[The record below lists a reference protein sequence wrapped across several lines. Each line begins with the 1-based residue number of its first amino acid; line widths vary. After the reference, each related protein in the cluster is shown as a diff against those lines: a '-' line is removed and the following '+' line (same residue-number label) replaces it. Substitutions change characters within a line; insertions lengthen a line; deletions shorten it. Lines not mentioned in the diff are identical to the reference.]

1 MRFRFLLLTAVT
13 AGLTGCTETAVV
25 QGPPPPPPPPAYA
38 AEPPPPPPTPP
49 AAPAAEDL
57 SPLEQLCAPIA
68 LYPDPVVSLLLPA
81 STYPDQIQEAA
92 SYLQGGGDP
101 AATGGMAWDDS
112 VKGLSHY
119 PSVVQWMGAN
129 ASWTMQLGGSFAHS
143 PAAVM
148 DAIQDLR
155 RRAQAAG
162 TLTNTTQEQVIVYQN
177 TVQIMPAQPDVIY
190 VPQYD
195 PAVVYV
201 RQPYG
206 YDSGLFFG
214 WSRPYQ
220 AGVWL
225 SFDLDW
231 RAHAVYTGDWYHYRQ
246 EHGGYGHPIDFASV
260 RVDHSRHDTTIV
272 NNRVTN
278 NVTINNYNARGWQ
291 PPRNAPPAPQQS
303 RFVQPRVVAGA
314 PRPPVQ
320 AARIRSIEQA
330 RPGPRPAGNPSS
342 HAGSSTPNRPQPAV
356 QSAAPRTQNPSE
368 PSNRPVRPQVKPQ
381 PKSEAKPPQ
390 RPQPRSQAK
399 PQPKQQPKKPAPKKT
414 PPPEKKDKEHP
425 DEQHPSQ

>member
-1 MRFRFLLLTAVT
+1 MRYSFILAVALA
-13 AGLTGCTETAVV
+13 AGLTGCTDTAVV
-25 QGPPPPPPPPAYA
+25 QGPPPPPPTYA
-38 AEPPPPPPTPP
+38 AEPPPPPPPP
-49 AAPAAEDL
+49 APASAEL
-57 SPLEQLCAPIA
+57 SPLEELCAPIA

-129 ASWTMQLGGSFAHS
+129 ANWTMQLGGSFAHS

-162 TLTNTTQEQVIVYQN
+162 TLINNTQQQVIVYQN
-177 TVQIMPAQPDVIY
+177 TVQIEPAQPDVIY

-201 RQPYG
+201 QQPYG
-206 YDSGLFFG
+206 YNSAVFFG

-225 SFDLDW
+225 SFGFDW
-231 RAHAVYTGDWYHYRQ
+231 RSHAVYTGDWYHYQQ
-246 EHGGYGHPIDFASV
+246 EHGGYGHPINYASV
-260 RVDHSRHDTTIV
+260 RIDNSRHDTTIV

-303 RFVQPRVVAGA
+303 RFAQPRVMAGA
-314 PRPPVQ
+314 PRPPAQ
-320 AARIRSIEQA
+320 AVRIHSIEQA
-330 RPGPRPAGNPSS
+330 RPGPRPAARPANNPS
-342 HAGSSTPNRPQPAV
+342 PNRAQTTTQHPNAQPRPNPQQRPDSNQQPAAKPQVKSEQRPQPKPQA
-356 QSAAPRTQNPSE
+356 
-368 PSNRPVRPQVKPQ
+368 RPEQKPQ
-381 PKSEAKPPQ
+381 PKPQTKP
-390 RPQPRSQAK
+390 K
-399 PQPKQQPKKPAPKKT
+399 PQPKKPAPKKT
-414 PPPEKKDKEHP
+414 PPPEDKDKDKE
-425 DEQHPSQ
+425 QHPQE